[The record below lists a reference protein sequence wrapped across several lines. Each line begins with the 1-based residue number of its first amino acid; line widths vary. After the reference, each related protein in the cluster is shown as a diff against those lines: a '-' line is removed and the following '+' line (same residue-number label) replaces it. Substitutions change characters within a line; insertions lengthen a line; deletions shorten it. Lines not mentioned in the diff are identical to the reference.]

1 MAAISD
7 YLEEKLLNHLFR
19 NTNFSKPPTI
29 AIALTNGLVKDSD
42 NGLTLP
48 EVPTGT
54 QAGTPTGYS
63 RISLGDPS
71 VSGTFFWSEVGQDT
85 VTTFSVYVN
94 SGEAV
99 NFVNNSV
106 ALNVTTSSISGYIYP
121 LYTSQAIALSLD
133 NSTPKQVYKFTFPNK
148 FPSVELFAPRSSTQS
163 GVQLDPGYTI
173 YDGNGFIKNNV
184 NLSFNEADMD
194 WGDVSG
200 IAILDSAV
208 YGQGNVLMH
217 SALSSPRTIR
227 QGDSV
232 RFNMRSLEISL
243 K

>member
-7 YLEEKLLNHLFR
+7 YLENQLLNHLFR
-19 NTNFSKPPTI
+19 TSSFPKPSSI

-42 NGLTLP
+42 TGATLP

-54 QAGTPTGYS
+54 PIGRPTGYS
-63 RISLGDPS
+63 RISLGDPA
-71 VSGTFFWSEVGQDT
+71 VSGAFFWSNVGQDT

-94 SGEAV
+94 SGELV
-99 NFVNNSV
+99 NFSNQSTLFN
-106 ALNVTTSSISGYIYP
+106 ASSSSLSGYIYP
-121 LYTSQAIALSLD
+121 LYTSESFAKSLSTTTPQQA
-133 NSTPKQVYKFTFPNK
+133 YKFTFPNK
-148 FPSVELFAPRSSTQS
+148 YPSVELFAPIPSVQS
-163 GVQLDPGYTI
+163 GVQSDPGYTV

-184 NLSFNEADMD
+184 NLAFNEADTD

-200 IAILDSAV
+200 IAILDSSV

-227 QGDSV
+227 QADSV
-232 RFNMRSLEISL
+232 RFNIRSLEISL